1 MLFRSLDLVAHD
13 QVGDLHD
20 RGVFGG
26 GQRLPGHEFPDRLG
40 QGPRLR
46 LVEPL
51 AFLPGRL
58 EAGAALAV
66 YVVGRLSHQA
76 LWTRVGAD
84 LIDAQIV
91 NGVLTT
97 GLKVAVDR
105 TRPNGGHRSF
115 PSGHTSS
122 TFATAAVIQRDLG
135 WRAALP
141 VYALGAYVGTSRV
154 VDRAHF
160 VSDVV
165 FGTAVGLVSGRA
177 VTVGHGRTRASVSAV
192 PLRGGAALTVSIH

>member
-1 MLFRSLDLVAHD
+1 MLFRSVPSDGVHRFYQAGHII
-13 QVGDLHD
+13 GDA
-20 RGVFGG
+20 GV
-26 GQRLPGHEFPDRLG
+26 
-40 QGPRLR
+40 QG
-46 LVEPL
+46 
-51 AFLPGRL
+51 
-58 EAGAALAV
+58 GAALAV
-66 YVVGRLSHQA
+66 YVVGRLSHHSRA
-76 LWTRVGAD
+76 ARVGAD
-84 LIDAQIV
+84 LVDAQIV

>member
-1 MLFRSLDLVAHD
+1 
-13 QVGDLHD
+13 
-20 RGVFGG
+20 
-26 GQRLPGHEFPDRLG
+26 
-40 QGPRLR
+40 
-46 LVEPL
+46 
-51 AFLPGRL
+51 
-58 EAGAALAV
+58 
-66 YVVGRLSHQA
+66 
-76 LWTRVGAD
+76 VGAD

-160 VSDVV
+160 VSDVL

-177 VTVGHGRTRASVSAV
+177 VTVGHGRAQVSVSAV
-192 PLRGGAALTVSIH
+192 PLRGGAALTLTMH